1 MSSHP
6 LTDLDTPAPAQQ
18 QAMDRMYRLQRH
30 IYDASRRYYLLGRD
44 RLIAD
49 LDVPDGGSVLEVG
62 CGTGRNLVAT
72 ARRYPTARVFG
83 FDISTEM
90 LKNAESSIARHKLG
104 ARVTIAQGD
113 ALDFDAGKVFG
124 VTSFD
129 RVYFSYTLSMIPDWR
144 GALAHAASMLT
155 ERGRLQITDFG
166 QCESLPAAF
175 RSGLFSWLRL
185 FHVEPREDLAS
196 ELARLAKRL
205 GASTR
210 FAAGHRGYDWH
221 LSLVA
226 DQRAS
231 KKH

>member
-1 MSSHP
+1 
-6 LTDLDTPAPAQQ
+6 
-18 QAMDRMYRLQRH
+18 MYRLQRH

-90 LKNAESSIARHKLG
+90 LKNAASSIARHKLG

-144 GALAHAASMLT
+144 GWRRGWALPPGSPQVIAAMTGISASLRTSAHQKNIDCDNPT
-155 ERGRLQITDFG
+155 
-166 QCESLPAAF
+166 
-175 RSGLFSWLRL
+175 
-185 FHVEPREDLAS
+185 V
-196 ELARLAKRL
+196 
-205 GASTR
+205 
-210 FAAGHRGYDWH
+210 
-221 LSLVA
+221 
-226 DQRAS
+226 
-231 KKH
+231 